1 MKLRP
6 NKKFFYHILQK
17 YFLSGIQYGH
27 KPKFWNPKMAP
38 YICGEKY
45 GLHIFDLV
53 KTYKLLTLTKNILQ
67 KNNYQNKD
75 ILIVGTSKTASKIVE
90 EIAEQAKVFY
100 INYRWL
106 GGMLTNWHTF
116 QKRIQLLKQLEI
128 ECCTGRFSDLSKKKF
143 NKKQKML
150 EKLTRLF
157 KGVKNMDSLPS
168 IVIFTSQLK
177 EKLAIAE
184 CHKLGI
190 PTICIVDSNC
200 DPDLVTYPIPA
211 NDDSPRGIALIL
223 KDLLESSQNE
233 VHKVKLRKNFLTK
246 QTLFVKKNISFKKTL
261 TNLEKLS

>member
-6 NKKFFYHILQK
+6 NKKIFYPILQK
-17 YFLSGIQYGH
+17 YFLSGIHYGH

-38 YICGEKY
+38 YISSEKY
-45 GLHIFDLV
+45 GLHVFNLV
-53 KTYKLLTLTKNILQ
+53 KTYKLLKLTKNILQ

-90 EIAEQAKVFY
+90 EIAEQTKIFY

-116 QKRIQLLKQLEI
+116 QKRIQLLKQLEL
-128 ECCTGRFSDLSKKKF
+128 EYGTGRFNDLSKKKF

-150 EKLTRLF
+150 EKLTRIF
-157 KGVKNMDSLPS
+157 KGIKNMESLPK

-223 KDLLESSQNE
+223 KNLLECSQNE
-233 VHKVKLRKNFLTK
+233 VSKVNLIKNSLIK
-246 QTLFVKKNISFKKTL
+246 QTLFVKKNISFKETF
-261 TNLEKLS
+261 TNLR